1 MKNYDL
7 FVVGSGMAGM
17 SIFRAQ
23 PIQEFMLQEML
34 LILRDYHWP
43 LSVFWKDIQLSEYA
57 FKTIIDK
64 ETETVLGA
72 HLIGPSAEETINLFA
87 VFIKTE
93 MRVTEIKKMIFSYPT
108 LVSDISYML

>member
-1 MKNYDL
+1 
-7 FVVGSGMAGM
+7 MAGM

-23 PIQEFMLQEML
+23 TIQEFMLQ
-34 LILRDYHWP
+34 
-43 LSVFWKDIQLSEYA
+43 EYA

-93 MRVTEIKKMIFSYPT
+93 MRVTEIKKIIFSYPT

>member
-23 PIQEFMLQEML
+23 TIQEFMLQ
-34 LILRDYHWP
+34 
-43 LSVFWKDIQLSEYA
+43 EYA

-93 MRVTEIKKMIFSYPT
+93 MRVTEIKKIIFSYPT